1 MSEYSNRLMGLA
13 VTDLT
18 STFCGGLWKCLKL
31 SSGKTIK
38 HSKLDWLF
46 CESLG
51 DKKMLGEL

>member
-1 MSEYSNRLMGLA
+1 MGLA